1 MSDYDDIISENLEII
16 ASELSKLNQ
25 NIKVQN
31 KILILQNDRLY
42 KNDNNTIMAIREKAK
57 EIEEILKN

>member
-25 NIKVQN
+25 NIRVQN

>member
-25 NIKVQN
+25 NMKVKN
-31 KILILQNDRLY
+31 RILILQNDRLY
-42 KNDNNTIMAIREKAK
+42 KNNNNTIMSLRQKVK

>member
-1 MSDYDDIISENLEII
+1 MSDYDDIISENLENI
-16 ASELSKLNQ
+16 ASELLKLNQ

-42 KNDNNTIMAIREKAK
+42 KNNNNTIMSLRQKVK

>member
-42 KNDNNTIMAIREKAK
+42 KNDNNTIVAIREKAK

>member
-1 MSDYDDIISENLEII
+1 MSDYDDIISENLENI
-16 ASELSKLNQ
+16 ASELLKLNQ

-42 KNDNNTIMAIREKAK
+42 KNDNNTIVAIREKAK

>member
-1 MSDYDDIISENLEII
+1 MSDYDDIISENLENI
-16 ASELSKLNQ
+16 ASELLKLNQ

-57 EIEEILKN
+57 EIEQILKN

>member
-25 NIKVQN
+25 NMKVQN

-42 KNDNNTIMAIREKAK
+42 KNDNNTIVAIREKAK

>member
-1 MSDYDDIISENLEII
+1 MSNYDDIISENLENI
-16 ASELSKLNQ
+16 ASELLKLNQ

>member
-25 NIKVQN
+25 NMKVKN
-31 KILILQNDRLY
+31 RILILQNDRLY
-42 KNDNNTIMAIREKAK
+42 KNDNNTIMSLRQKIK

>member
-1 MSDYDDIISENLEII
+1 MSDYDDIISENIEKI

-31 KILILQNDRLY
+31 RILILQNDRLY
-42 KNDNNTIMAIREKAK
+42 KNDNNTIMAVRKKIK

>member
-25 NIKVQN
+25 NMKVKN
-31 KILILQNDRLY
+31 RIL
-42 KNDNNTIMAIREKAK
+42 
-57 EIEEILKN
+57 

>member
-25 NIKVQN
+25 NMKVQN
-31 KILILQNDRLY
+31 RILILQNDRLY
-42 KNDNNTIMAIREKAK
+42 KNDNNTIMAVREKIK
-57 EIEEILKN
+57 DIEEILKN

>member
-1 MSDYDDIISENLEII
+1 MSDYDDIISENLANI
-16 ASELSKLNQ
+16 ASELLKLNQ

-42 KNDNNTIMAIREKAK
+42 KNDNNTIMSLRQKVK

>member
-16 ASELSKLNQ
+16 ASELLKLNQ

-42 KNDNNTIMAIREKAK
+42 KNDNNTIVAIREKAK

>member
-1 MSDYDDIISENLEII
+1 MSDYDDIISENLENI
-16 ASELSKLNQ
+16 ASELLKLNQ

>member
-1 MSDYDDIISENLEII
+1 MSDYDDIISENLENIV
-16 ASELSKLNQ
+16 SELLKLNQ

>member
-1 MSDYDDIISENLEII
+1 MSDYDDIISENLENI
-16 ASELSKLNQ
+16 ASELLKLNQ

-42 KNDNNTIMAIREKAK
+42 KNDNNTIMSLRQKVK

>member
-25 NIKVQN
+25 NMKVKN
-31 KILILQNDRLY
+31 RILILQNDRLY
-42 KNDNNTIMAIREKAK
+42 KNDNNTIMSLRQKVK

>member
-25 NIKVQN
+25 NMKIQN
-31 KILILQNDRLY
+31 RILILQNDRLY
-42 KNDNNTIMAIREKAK
+42 KNDNNTIMSLRQKVK

>member
-1 MSDYDDIISENLEII
+1 MSDYADIISENLEII

-25 NIKVQN
+25 NMKVKN
-31 KILILQNDRLY
+31 RILILQNDRLY
-42 KNDNNTIMAIREKAK
+42 KNDNNTIMSLRQKIK

>member
-25 NIKVQN
+25 NIRVQN

-42 KNDNNTIMAIREKAK
+42 KNDNNTIMAIREKVK

>member
-57 EIEEILKN
+57 KIEEILKN